1 MKKFIILLAVLPL
14 VLSSCLKDDKDA
26 FGKTASERIR
36 EVQEGTEK
44 ALTGASNGWLVEYY
58 PSATQEYGGITIY
71 MKFKDGTVTVT
82 SEAGG
87 ADKTAVSLYSYDQDY
102 GPTINFDTYNP
113 LFHIYSE
120 PNSGV
125 GPTNTGMGGDS
136 EFIIMSYA
144 ADKVVLRGKKT
155 LNTIVLTPLPDT
167 AWNTMFSKYSADVKK
182 MDNFR
187 SYELVLN
194 GKTYDISRD
203 VADNY
208 NSRYFSVV
216 TESGVSPASF
226 IYTQDSGLKFY
237 EPLEVDGVSIES
249 MTWSGGMFT
258 DEVSSARIQE
268 TVSNNTFTFTVSDI
282 KATSAIVE
290 TTPTIANEYYYF
302 DVVPKSAFASMSDE
316 DILYTLMNS
325 ITSMNDLSRG
335 AIKKTL
341 TVESD
346 TEYVPCG
353 FGLKVVNGY
362 VYPITEL
369 AKGTSFMSGQG
380 EPLSEEYAAW
390 LGTWTVT
397 STSAEVT
404 KAPVTFDVTFSKKI
418 ANSAYTVSGWGN
430 SVYRLEYPVT
440 ADFNAD
446 DGSFTMKNYQEL
458 VAGALYFVAECIVE
472 DGSTSLLTSPTFV
485 PLKGVMDAGKSS
497 ASVLCASGTFTSGKK
512 FTVGTMDLFLYDD
525 GWYGIKP
532 ADGFTSGDYPIGPFK
547 LAKKSTASSA
557 AQQTQTSFSVA
568 PVAFKSHKISMTEVQ
583 LSSLTSR
590 PTTAHAATLK

>member
-1 MKKFIILLAVLPL
+1 MKKLIILLVVLPL

-44 ALTGASNGWLVEYY
+44 ALTGAANGWLMEYY
-58 PSATQEYGGITIY
+58 PSATQEYGGIAIY
-71 MKFKDGTVTVT
+71 MKFQNGTVTVT

-87 ADKTAVSLYSYDQDY
+87 AGKTAESLYSYDQDY

-113 LFHIYSE
+113 YFHIYSE

-155 LNTIVLTPLPDT
+155 QNTIVLTPLPET
-167 AWNTMFSKYSADVKK
+167 AWNTMFGKYSADVNK

-194 GKTYDISRD
+194 GKTYDIARE

-216 TESGVSPASF
+216 TESGVTSASF
-226 IYTQDSGLKFY
+226 IYTQDTGLKFY
-237 EPLEVDGVSIES
+237 EPLVVDGVSIEE

-258 DEVSSARIQE
+258 DEVSGARIQE
-268 TVSNNTFTFTVSDI
+268 TVSNNKFTFAVSDI
-282 KATSAIVE
+282 KATSVKVK
-290 TTPTIANEYYYF
+290 TTPTVANEYYYF
-302 DVVPKSAFASMSDE
+302 NVVPKSAFASMADE
-316 DILYTLMNS
+316 DILNVLMNS

-335 AIKKTL
+335 TAEKTL
-341 TVESD
+341 IVESD

-380 EPLSEEYAAW
+380 EPLSPEYQAW

-404 KAPVTFDVTFSKKI
+404 NAPVTFDVTFSKKV
-418 ANSAYTVSGWGN
+418 ANSTYSVAGWGS
-430 SVYRLEYPVT
+430 SVYRLQYPVT
-440 ADFNAD
+440 ADFNAA
-446 DGSFTMKNYQEL
+446 DGSFTMKNNQEL

-472 DGSTSLLTSPTFV
+472 DGTTSLLTSETFV
-485 PLKGVMDAGKSS
+485 PLQGVMGADKSS
-497 ASVLCASGTFTSGKK
+497 ASVLCNSGTFTNGKK
-512 FTVGTMDLFLYDD
+512 FAVGTMDLFIYDG

-532 ADGFTSGDYPIGPFK
+532 AEGFTSGDYVIGPFK
-547 LAKKSTASSA
+547 LVKKSAAGSA
-557 AQQTQTSFSVA
+557 VKAQASFSNA
-568 PVAFKSHKISMTEVQ
+568 PVAFKPHKISTTEIQ
-583 LSSLTSR
+583 LSSVIGRQTS
-590 PTTAHAATLK
+590 AHAATL